1 MDKYDSSTKKAIL
14 FVTCLSSFLTAFM
27 SSSVSIAI
35 KVIGEEFKM
44 DAVSL
49 SWVATSYLLST
60 AVFLVPFGKIADIYG
75 RKKVFIWGLIVYS
88 LFSFL
93 TIYAPD
99 SLTLIILRVFQGMG
113 GAMLFG
119 TTMAIITSVYTAGER
134 GKAIGIYISSVYIG
148 LSLGPV
154 LGGILTHNYGW
165 KSIFLINFPLGLI
178 CLILVLMKMKGEWA
192 EAKHDK
198 FDVPGSI
205 LYGLSLMA
213 IMYGLSKI
221 PHQEGFWILLT
232 GIVILIS
239 FIIWEMRVEHPI
251 LNMNLFK
258 NNKTFTFSSLAALI
272 NYSAT
277 FAVTFLMSLY
287 LQYIK
292 QLTPQQAGFILVFQ
306 PVTMALFASYA
317 GRLSDKHESRIIAT
331 IGMSFTVIGIIMLAL
346 LSETTPI
353 FYIIFCM
360 IFLGLGFGFF
370 SSPNSNAIM
379 SAVESK
385 NFGIASA
392 IVSTM
397 RLCGQMLSMGIA
409 TLVISIF
416 IGTVQITHEYHL
428 QLMQSIRVVF
438 AICAVLCFA
447 GIFASLARGQKS

>member
-1 MDKYDSSTKKAIL
+1 MDYYSSSEKKTIL

-27 SSSVSIAI
+27 SSSVNIAI
-35 KVIGEEFKM
+35 KVIGEEYKM
-44 DAVSL
+44 DAITL

-75 RKKVFIWGLIVYS
+75 RKKIFIIGLIVYS

-93 TIYAPD
+93 TIFAPD
-99 SLTLIILRVFQGMG
+99 SITLITLRVLQGMG

-119 TTMAIITSVYTAGER
+119 TTMAIITSVYSSGER

-154 LGGILTHNYGW
+154 LGGILTHNFGW
-165 KSIFLINFPLGLI
+165 KSIFLINFPLGII
-178 CLILVLMKMKGEWA
+178 CIILVFIIMKHEWA
-192 EAKHDK
+192 EAKQDK
-198 FDVPGSI
+198 FDIFGSI
-205 LYGLSLMA
+205 IYGLSLLA

-221 PHQEGFWILLT
+221 PHYEGFMFLIIGIIILT
-232 GIVILIS
+232 GFV
-239 FIIWEMRVEHPI
+239 IWEMKIKHPI
-251 LNMNLFK
+251 LNMNLFR
-258 NNKTFTFSSLAALI
+258 NNRTFKFSSLAALI

-292 QLTPQQAGFILVFQ
+292 QMTPQQAGFILVFQ
-306 PVTMALFASYA
+306 PVTMAVFASYA
-317 GRLSDKHESRIIAT
+317 GRLSDRHEARIIST
-331 IGMSFTVIGIIMLAL
+331 IGMSFTVFGIIMLAL
-346 LSETTPI
+346 MSESTPV

-392 IVSTM
+392 ILSTM

-416 IGTVQITHEYHL
+416 IGTVQITHKYHF
-428 QLMQSIRVVF
+428 QLMQSIKIVF
-438 AICAVLCFA
+438 TICAALCIL
-447 GIFASLARGQKS
+447 GIFASLTKGEKR

>member
-1 MDKYDSSTKKAIL
+1 MEIYDSATKKAIL

-27 SSSVSIAI
+27 GSSVNIAI
-35 KVIGEEFKM
+35 KVIGEEYMM
-44 DAVSL
+44 DAITL

-75 RKKVFIWGLIVYS
+75 RKKIFILGLIIYS

-93 TIYAPD
+93 TIFAPN
-99 SLTLIILRVFQGMG
+99 SMVLIILRVFQGVG

-119 TTMAIITSVYTAGER
+119 TTMAIITSVYSSGER
-134 GKAIGIYISSVYIG
+134 GKALGIYISSVYVG

-154 LGGILTHNYGW
+154 LGGILTHNFGW
-165 KSIFLINFPLGLI
+165 KSIFLINFPLGILCI
-178 CLILVLMKMKGEWA
+178 ILVFMKMKQEWT

-198 FDVPGSI
+198 FDIFGSI
-205 LYGLSLMA
+205 IYGIGLLA
-213 IMYGLSKI
+213 IMYGLSRI
-221 PHQEGFWILLT
+221 PHNEGFWILII
-232 GIVILIS
+232 GIIIFIA
-239 FIIWEMRVEHPI
+239 FIIWEMRVKHPI
-251 LNMNLFK
+251 LNINLFR
-258 NNKTFTFSSLAALI
+258 NNRTFTFSSLAALI

-292 QLTPQQAGFILVFQ
+292 QMTPQQAGFILVFQ
-306 PVTMALFASYA
+306 PVTMAAFASFA
-317 GRLSDKHESRIIAT
+317 GRLSDRHESRIIAT
-331 IGMSFTVIGIIMLAL
+331 IGMTFTVIGIIMLAL
-346 LSETTPI
+346 LSESTPI
-353 FYIIFCM
+353 FYIVFCM

-416 IGTVQITHEYHL
+416 IGTVQITHEYHS
-428 QLMQSIRVVF
+428 QLMQSIKIVF

-447 GIFASLARGQKS
+447 GIFASMARGKR